1 MADFVEQSIFTPTA
15 RRILTTDKVLGG
27 ANEVGGSVNSPYNYM
42 AQSLVNRTRY
52 LYNQLGK
59 TWNKLVFKKKLS
71 LHADNS
77 IPDGIDY
84 NPDTDQYAVVDNGT
98 TDKVFL
104 YDGTSGAYASQWNT
118 HGNNQDSEGIGYRDV
133 ASHYLILNA
142 IGDYIYVYSSTGSY
156 FRRWILQ
163 DASTTTGRACTI
175 NSSGGLDVVQIG
187 AGPKY
192 WVYRYTLD
200 NLSVGTYSEKFLLE
214 TSEVDGIAYYSYKDQ
229 YIVSN
234 DADDEIDIYTDNY
247 IKLGTQPLH
256 TDNGSCDD
264 LCYNSNLD
272 EFAILDYSDNQ
283 IYIYADGAYPVQSVP
298 DASTTVKGI
307 VRRATQTEVNTGTET
322 EDYVSP
328 ETLQGKFD
336 DVLGSGGTAEVV
348 VMNRTSHYN
357 LSSVRYLSAYPFINP
372 GANNWSF
379 ATISGTKYIVFN
391 NPNGSLETWLQT
403 INSGDFLP
411 IGDGNVNNITQI
423 VVATGDYDSTNTR
436 IPIKDYNRNAPFD
449 NSHYNAFYEYE
460 SFTVLEKVM
469 IGGILFTRIRFDT
482 NIQANSLILIHGGK
496 WRLLSAI
503 GYNDS
508 SDDYNPGWGSAHV
521 AFENVDHGTDYLR
534 LGIRNEINA
543 KNDIISL
550 ICILES

>member
-1 MADFVEQSIFTPTA
+1 MSDFTEQSIFTPTA

-27 ANEVGGSVNSPYNYM
+27 ANEVGGNVNSPYNYM

-71 LHADNS
+71 LHADNQ

-98 TDKVFL
+98 LDAVFL
-104 YDGTSGAYASQWNT
+104 YDATSGAYASKWST
-118 HGNNQDSEGIGYRDV
+118 HGNNQDSAGIGYRDV
-133 ASHYLILNA
+133 AAHYLILNA
-142 IGDYIYVYSSTGSY
+142 IGDYIYVYSNTGTY

-163 DASTTTGRACTI
+163 DASTTSGAACTI
-175 NSSGGLDVVQIG
+175 NSSGGLDVVQIE

-200 NLSVGTYSEKFLLE
+200 NQSVGTYSEKFLLG
-214 TSEVDGIAYYSYKDQ
+214 TSQVDGIAYYSYKDQ

-283 IYIYADGAYPVQSVP
+283 IYIYADGASPVETVP

-307 VRRATQTEVNTGTET
+307 VERATQTEVNTGI
-322 EDYVSP
+322 DQVRFVSP
-328 ETLQGKFD
+328 ETLQGKLDAFFGASGTSDVSIFD
-336 DVLGSGGTAEVV
+336 NQSIFTAESYHESGQLFGH
-348 VMNRTSHYN
+348 NGWGFR
-357 LSSVRYLSAYPFINP
+357 
-372 GANNWSF
+372 
-379 ATISGTKYIVFN
+379 TISGQKYIAWS
-391 NPNGSLETWLQT
+391 PNINQSRKTVLATLQT
-403 INSGDFLP
+403 GSIIQIWSNDSSDFKTK
-411 IGDGNVNNITQI
+411 VKT
-423 VVATGDYDSTNTR
+423 TGAYDATNTR
-436 IPIKDYNRNAPFD
+436 IPIEDYDTSALT
-449 NSHYNAFYEYE
+449 NSTLYDLYFKIPSSN
-460 SFTVLEKVM
+460 FTVLEK
-469 IGGILFTRIRFDT
+469 ITFGSLLFLRIRFDSDLDDQSK
-482 NIQANSLILIHGGK
+482 IDISGGK
-496 WRLLSAI
+496 WRLLSAL
-503 GYNDS
+503 GFNQS
-508 SDDYNPGWGSAHV
+508 SDDYNPAWGSSHV
-521 AFENVDHGTDYLR
+521 TFENVVHGTDFLS
-534 LGIRNEINA
+534 LQIRSEVDEQ
-543 KNDIISL
+543 NDIISL
-550 ICILES
+550 SCILES

>member
-27 ANEVGGSVNSPYNYM
+27 ANEVGGNVNSPYNYM

-59 TWNKLVFKKKLS
+59 TWNKLVFKKKIS

-98 TDKVFL
+98 TDAVFL
-104 YDGTSGAYASQWNT
+104 YDGTSGAYASKWST

-156 FRRWILQ
+156 FRRWILE

-175 NSSGGLDVVQIG
+175 NSSGGLDVVQIE

-200 NLSVGTYSEKFLLE
+200 NLSVGTYSDKFLLE

-336 DVLGSGGTAEVV
+336 DVFGAGGTSKIDVLEKHSGQIYDP
-348 VMNRTSHYN
+348 T
-357 LSSVRYLSAYPFINP
+357 PPP
-372 GANNWSF
+372 GSIHWSLQ
-379 ATISGTKYIVFN
+379 TIGGKKYIVF
-391 NPNGSLETWLQT
+391 GSASNLLTSIANT
-403 INSGDFLP
+403 NVGDHILVEIGENKP
-411 IGDGNVNNITQI
+411 ISTT
-423 VVATGDYDSTNTR
+423 VVEAYDSANKRIEIADYDATNMNNFGQY
-436 IPIKDYNRNAPFD
+436 IFYINEN
-449 NSHYNAFYEYE
+449 HY
-460 SFTVLEKVM
+460 TVLEKVT
-469 IGGILFTRIRFDT
+469 IGKILFTRIRLSQNLTSDS
-482 NIQANSLILIHGGK
+482 IIYISGGK

-503 GYNDS
+503 GFNHS
-508 SDDYNPGWGSAHV
+508 SDDYNPGWGSSHV
-521 AFENVDHGTDYLR
+521 AFEDVVHGTDYLR
-534 LGIRNEINA
+534 LGIRDEINDQ
-543 KNDIISL
+543 NDIISL